1 MPAYSTKQR
10 KILLS
15 YLASHADEEL
25 PADRISRDLSDK
37 GISVSAVYRNLATLE
52 AEGQI
57 QKVTKSG
64 ERRAF
69 YRFSGSDE
77 CRKHIHLYCTGCGK
91 TYHVDVPTTD
101 LVADSIASS
110 SGFKV
115 DRSKTVI
122 SGICRDCG
130 RAARSGGHVK
140 GAQGKTSEK

>member
-1 MPAYSTKQR
+1 MSKYVTKQR
-10 KILLS
+10 RVLLD
-15 YLASHADEEL
+15 YLTEHADETL
-25 PADRISRDLSDK
+25 SAGQIAQALSDRE
-37 GISVSAVYRNLATLE
+37 ISVSAVYRNLATLE

-64 ERRAF
+64 ERRAYF
-69 YRFSGSDE
+69 RFSGSDE

-110 SGFKV
+110 AGFEV

-130 RAARSGGHVK
+130 RAARGGAGSRSAK
-140 GAQGKTSEK
+140 RKTGEK

>member
-1 MPAYSTKQR
+1 MPVYATKQR

-25 PADRISRDLSDK
+25 AADRISRDLSDE

-69 YRFSGSDE
+69 YRFSGADE
-77 CRKHIHLYCTGCGK
+77 CKKHIHLYCTGCGK

-101 LVADSIASS
+101 LLADSIASS
-110 SGFKV
+110 SGFEV

-130 RAARSGGHVK
+130 KAARSGEAPK
-140 GAQGKTSEK
+140 GTKGRKSEK

>member
-1 MPAYSTKQR
+1 MPAYATKQR

-25 PADRISRDLSDK
+25 PADRISRDLSGE
-37 GISVSAVYRNLATLE
+37 GISVSAVYRNLASLE
-52 AEGQI
+52 EEGKI

-69 YRFSGSDE
+69 FRFSGSDE
-77 CRKHIHLYCTGCGK
+77 CKKHIHLYCTGCGR

-110 SGFKV
+110 AGFEV

-130 RAARSGGHVK
+130 EAARSGGNPK
-140 GAQGKTSEK
+140 DARKKEK

>member
-1 MPAYSTKQR
+1 MPAYATKQR
-10 KILLS
+10 KKLLS

-25 PADRISRDLSDK
+25 TADRISRDLSGE

-52 AEGQI
+52 AEGQV

-69 YRFSGSDE
+69 YRFSGSEE
-77 CRKHIHLYCTGCGK
+77 CKKHIHLYCTGCGK

-110 SGFKV
+110 AGFEV

-122 SGICRDCG
+122 SGICRSCG
-130 RAARSGGHVK
+130 KAARSGGDSK
-140 GAQGKTSEK
+140 NARGGQSKK